1 MNMKKLLSLIAIVI
15 SVMSV
20 HAQVS
25 VIGNKSVGEAVNTA
39 KVISIYSLTTTKWGD
54 GTKIAVFD
62 NGSDANAGFYSAL
75 GKDHMSFKKEWMKKQ
90 LTGEAKAP
98 ENLGSDA
105 DVVAKVGSTPG
116 AVGFVK
122 SSSVTGAVKVLLE
135 LK

>member
-1 MNMKKLLSLIAIVI
+1 MNMKKLLSLIAIVFTVA
-15 SVMSV
+15 SVQ
-20 HAQVS
+20 AQVS

-39 KVISIYSLTTTKWGD
+39 KIISIYSLTMTKWAD
-54 GTKIAVFD
+54 GTKITVYD
-62 NGSDANAGFYSAL
+62 NGSDANTGFYSAV
-75 GKDHMSFKKEWMKKQ
+75 GKDHLSFKKEWMKKQ

-105 DVVAKVGSTPG
+105 DVVAKVAATPG

-122 SSSVTGAVKVLLE
+122 SSSATGGVKVLLE